1 MSTSVLGKAS
11 IITVTISA
19 TTTVIPNV
27 VSISGIPATGTK
39 IDTTALSDTTVQN
52 KTGIPDLGDFKL
64 KLNHDPTNT
73 VHIYLRDSQKAAAVS
88 EAFILTYPNATTNK
102 ETFAGYIVDYNVGP
116 VDRNGVYQADVSVHV
131 NSNTAS

>member
-11 IITVTISA
+11 VLTVTISS
-19 TTTVIPNV
+19 TTTVIPNI

-39 IDTTALSDTTVQN
+39 VDVTALSDTTVQN
-52 KTGIPDLGDFKL
+52 KTGIPDLGDFKF

-73 VHIYLRDSQKAAAVS
+73 VHIYMRDSQKAAALS
-88 EAFILTYPNATTNK
+88 EILVLTYPNATTNK
-102 ETFAGYIVDYNVGP
+102 ETMGGYFVDYNVGS
-116 VDRNGVYQADVSVHV
+116 VDRNGTYQADVTYHV